1 LSFTVYFKL
10 NGLGYNCGNKFRS
23 CPDKHKNCLECIKV
37 HLSKLGFELDATFEI
52 LQIDSDEKDLEMK
65 REIIWNKFLD
75 VLNLKQLIII
85 DKESGL
91 TILNYA
97 ISDVEIDPN
106 LLSGFIQANITFS
119 ESGSITKINTNMNHI
134 NQFYEFQYENFN
146 LFLTNGKYVRVCLI
160 LDESPSE
167 HLKSQMLQFV
177 YQFENK
183 FENDLINFQK
193 TGEIKVEVMVDFLI
207 KAFNVKLV
215 FPLTI
220 AHSILPEYL
229 EEIKRSPMRKAIF
242 KIIKEIVQSKS
253 FFFINNLLNRV
264 KKIVAIDHKI
274 ILYEIFH
281 FLDNQVIIPIQ
292 LETLYNN
299 IESKKDA
306 IDLKKFKMQ
315 PISAITINNED
326 LATLEQ
332 ELKNIDIISAKKKIK
347 QYLKKGKAAAKDVA
361 YEVALMDFNKALF
374 IAKKFKLRDDVAK
387 ISQILFKYD
396 FKSKKIELDFFLEIA
411 ENYQKKGDYI
421 NSIDNYQKAI
431 KIYETFLIYDLS
443 DADSQIKKIK
453 KKILKLREEI

>member
-1 LSFTVYFKL
+1 VEISLEIVQKNTKIVW
-10 NGLGYNCGNKFRS
+10 NE
-23 CPDKHKNCLECIKV
+23 KHKNCLECIKV
-37 HLSKLGFELDATFEI
+37 HLSKLGFEIDATFEI
-52 LQIDSDEKDLEMK
+52 VQIDSDEKDLEMK

-97 ISDVEIDPN
+97 ISDVEIEPN

-146 LFLTNGKYVRVCLI
+146 LFLKNGKYVRVCLI

-183 FENDLINFQK
+183 FENDLMNFQK

-281 FLDNQVIIPIQ
+281 FLDNQVITPIQ

-332 ELKNIDIISAKKKIK
+332 ELINIDIISAKKKIK

-361 YEVALMDFNKALF
+361 YEVALMYFNKALF
-374 IAKKFKLRDDVAK
+374 IAKKFKLREDVVK

-431 KIYETFLIYDLS
+431 KIYENFLIYDLS